1 MITTT
6 TTTTDRTAGTS
17 HRPAAHGN
25 TNDFITMNTAT
36 ATPTFARDRIEKDVI
51 EILSDMTT
59 DWDLDFEGPVGPG
72 TRLMADLA
80 FESIDVVQLV
90 VAIEAH
96 FQRRQMHFEHL
107 LMVDGRYVEELEV
120 RQIVDFLDKTLAQ
133 PAAA

>member
-1 MITTT
+1 M
-6 TTTTDRTAGTS
+6 S
-17 HRPAAHGN
+17 
-25 TNDFITMNTAT
+25 TAT
-36 ATPTFARDRIEKDVI
+36 ATAATAGFARDQIEKDVVD
-51 EILSDMTT
+51 ILSDMTT
-59 DWDLDFEGPVGPG
+59 DWDLDFEGPVSPQ

-107 LMVDGRYVEELEV
+107 LMVDGRYVEELQV
-120 RQIVDFLDKTLAQ
+120 GQIVDFLDKTLAH

>member
-1 MITTT
+1 MS
-6 TTTTDRTAGTS
+6 TS
-17 HRPAAHGN
+17 IPNHEQ
-25 TNDFITMNTAT
+25 
-36 ATPTFARDRIEKDVI
+36 IEKDVI

-59 DWDLDFEGPVGPG
+59 DWDLPNPAPVNPE

-96 FQRRQMHFEHL
+96 FERRQMHFEHL
-107 LMVDGRYVEELEV
+107 LMVDGRYVEELQV
-120 RQIVDFLDKTLAQ
+120 KQIVDFLGKTLAE